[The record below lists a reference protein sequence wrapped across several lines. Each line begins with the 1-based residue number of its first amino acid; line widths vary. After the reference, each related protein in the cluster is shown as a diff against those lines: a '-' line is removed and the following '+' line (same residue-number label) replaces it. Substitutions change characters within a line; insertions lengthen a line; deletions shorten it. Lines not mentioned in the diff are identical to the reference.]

1 MGRIGLIN
9 SGGASGKNDLQ
20 QAVKTAVIN
29 KRAGGMGL
37 ISGRKAFQRPMKEG
51 IEILN
56 AIQNVYLSDEVT
68 VARNL
73 PPRRIVSVR
82 ATQELSPTL
91 PPATMSEKPA
101 TEKPDTRNHE
111 PAAPASPKAAPASE
125 SLLEKYTEHFP
136 GWAKEFARRYFTK
149 TLTQFILYGNVRDLV
164 PTRDDAGNPTYV
176 SLREFLRD
184 ELFAARDIVIF
195 YDRSSGIH
203 FADAESQKDF
213 NRALSGYDT
222 IFGTEYAKK
231 LPKDPVR
238 VLSVLEN
245 YFRLR
250 LAEGKRIACIIDY
263 AETVVPMAEASM
275 YTAEDR
281 NALVFLQK
289 WSHDPLFMESD
300 FTVVLIAENLI
311 ALNQQLVQ
319 SPYTAE
325 IQIPIPDEAA
335 RQAFAEWY
343 IDGRKD
349 TFTQHSE
356 VTIPALAQNTAGLS
370 FIQLRTILAD
380 VLENRSDLTYELLS
394 DLKKEFIEA
403 EAFGMLEF
411 VETDWNLDMVAGH
424 KEAKTHLRHA
434 ALALRNGRPDVMPMG
449 YLVSGPVGTGK
460 TFMITCFS
468 GEIGIPM
475 VKLKNFRSQ
484 WQGQT
489 EGNLEKIL
497 TLLEAMTPVAVMI
510 DEADAALGNRDAEGD
525 SGVSKR
531 VFGQIASFMSDSK
544 HRGRI
549 IFFLVTARPDLMP
562 IDLKRQGRAEE
573 HLALFYPST
582 RESREE
588 LLKVMMHRTGIDLP
602 MEEIPE
608 TLLNGERT
616 FSGADMEA
624 LMTRAKFR
632 AAAENTP
639 VTGAILEE
647 TVNDFI
653 PPTYPLEVELQTL
666 TAVLECTSRALL
678 PERYRAMDRETIV
691 RRIEAIRKL
700 I

>member
-1 MGRIGLIN
+1 MSDN
-9 SGGASGKNDLQ
+9 T
-20 QAVKTAVIN
+20 VT
-29 KRAGGMGL
+29 
-37 ISGRKAFQRPMKEG
+37 EG
-51 IEILN
+51 PAAQDN
-56 AIQNVYLSDEVT
+56 AAQEK
-68 VARNL
+68 
-73 PPRRIVSVR
+73 
-82 ATQELSPTL
+82 ELSTKP
-91 PPATMSEKPA
+91 PPAPA
-101 TEKPDTRNHE
+101 GT
-111 PAAPASPKAAPASE
+111 
-125 SLLEKYTEHFP
+125 LLERYTAHFP

-164 PTRDDAGNPTYV
+164 PTLDDDGRPTYV
-176 SLREFLRD
+176 SLREFLRS
-184 ELFAARDIVIF
+184 ELFAARDIVLF

-203 FADAESQKDF
+203 FADQASQKDF

-222 IFGTEYAKK
+222 IFGTEYVKK

-245 YFRLR
+245 YFRIR

-289 WSHDPLFMESD
+289 WSHDALFMESD
-300 FTVVLIAENLI
+300 FTVVLITENLI

-325 IQIPIPDEAA
+325 IQIPIPDEAS
-335 RQAFAEWY
+335 RKAFVSWY
-343 IDGRKD
+343 VDGRKD

-356 VTIPALAQNTAGLS
+356 VSVHALAQNTAGLG

-380 VLENRSDLTYELLS
+380 VLENRSELTFDLLS
-394 DLKKEFIEA
+394 ALKKEFIEA
-403 EAFGMLEF
+403 EAYGMLEF

-424 KEAKTHLRHA
+424 EEAKTHLRHA
-434 ALALRNGRPDVMPMG
+434 AHALRNGRPDVLPMG

-531 VFGQIASFMSDSK
+531 VFGQIASFMSNSK

-562 IDLKRQGRAEE
+562 VDLKRQGRAEE

-588 LLKVMMHRTGIDLP
+588 LLKVMMRRTGIDLP

-608 TLLNGERT
+608 ALLNGERT

-632 AAAENTP
+632 AAAANSP
-639 VTGAILEE
+639 VTSAILEE

-678 PERYRAMDRETIV
+678 PEKYRAMDRETIV
-691 RRIEAIRKL
+691 RRIEALRKL